1 MEKERLESSSTTT
14 TMSSPF
20 HPPVQQPSADQD
32 QPQPAEAGP
41 SEPMVTAVGETS
53 GLFESPASPKQR
65 RSIIRDRGPLY
76 DDPSLP
82 QGWTRKLKQRKSGRS
97 AGKFDVYLMNPEGK
111 AFRSKVELIAFFQ
124 KVGDT
129 ATNPNDFDFTVT
141 GRGSPSRRE
150 KRPPKKPKVMKPSGR
165 GRGRPKGSGKLRP
178 AMEGVAMKR
187 VVEKSPGRLLVKMPF
202 SASKASEAAGQPS
215 SHVVVAKM
223 RPGRKRKADTEPQT
237 APKKRGRKPG
247 LVSAVVGVAGSSTSS
262 YAAAAILA
270 AEAKRKAQKE
280 SSTKPVQQTALPIKK
295 RKTRE
300 TVEESKD
307 IPAIAEAGI
316 GTGSAVVVAAAER
329 TDQGQ
334 KDQGQKLPN
343 SPGKKH
349 KDSPV
354 TAGLTAEDSG
364 GASVGSNSGASG
376 GGSSSSVT
384 TPKSHSHKRK
394 ERSPHK
400 HRHHHHHHRH
410 HRHSSVVEDP
420 LPLPSQRPPHHH
432 FPGLTMGL
440 VSHTARA
447 SVGPGALLQNE
458 PHDLSTSRGPCRA
471 STTTARGEREEVRE
485 VRQDRCL
492 KPPVAAVVG
501 MGDTRAIKHHVDVAA
516 GTVEGR
522 DLRDI
527 VSCLVVPRHS
537 REETVSAVPRPS
549 REETVSAVPRP
560 SREETVSA
568 VPRPSREETVSAV
581 PRPSREETVSAV
593 PRPSREETVSAVP
606 RPSREETVSAV
617 PRPSREETVSA
628 VPRPSREETVSAVP
642 RPSREE
648 TVSAVPRPSREETVS
663 AVPRPS
669 REETVSA
676 VPRPSREETV
686 SAVPRPSREETVSAV
701 PRPSRE
707 ETVSVVPRPSR
718 EETVSAVPRPSREET
733 VSAVP
738 RPSRE
743 ETVSVVPR
751 PSREETV
758 SVVPRPSRE
767 ETVSAVPRP
776 SREETVSAVPRPSRE
791 ETVSAVPRPSRE
803 ETVSAVPRPSREET
817 VESRTPVTERVS

>member
-1 MEKERLESSSTTT
+1 MAAVESGDERLSEEKSEDANQNQSSNDKDPKTHSKPKKVRRERRDMEKDRLESSSTTT
-14 TMSSPF
+14 MSSPP
-20 HPPVQQPSADQD
+20 HPPVQQPSALL
-32 QPQPAEAGP
+32 AEAGP
-41 SEPMVTAVGETS
+41 SVPMVTAAGEA
-53 GLFESPASPKQR
+53 SPASPKQR

-129 ATNPNDFDFTVT
+129 ATDPNDFDFTVT

-178 AMEGVAMKR
+178 AMEGVTMKR

-202 SASKASEAAGQPS
+202 SASKASEVAGQQS
-215 SHVVVAKM
+215 SQVVVAKM
-223 RPGRKRKADTEPQT
+223 RPARKRKADTQPQT
-237 APKKRGRKPG
+237 APKKRGCKPG
-247 LVSAVVGVAGSSTSS
+247 LGVTGSTLSAASGAVGSSTSS

-300 TVEESKD
+300 TVEESRD
-307 IPAIAEAGI
+307 IPAIAGAGI

-334 KDQGQKLPN
+334 KDQGQKDQGQKDQGQKLPK
-343 SPGKKH
+343 SPGRKH

-354 TAGLTAEDSG
+354 TAGLTAEDSA
-364 GASVGSNSGASG
+364 GASVWSSSEASG

-394 ERSPHK
+394 ERTPHK
-400 HRHHHHHHRH
+400 HLHHHHHHHRRH
-410 HRHSSVVEDP
+410 SHSSVMEDP
-420 LPLPSQRPPHHH
+420 PPQPSQRPPHHH
-432 FPGLTMGL
+432 FPGLTMSL

-458 PHDLSTSRGPCRA
+458 PQDLSTSRGPCRA
-471 STTTARGEREEVRE
+471 STTTARGKREEVRD
-485 VRQDRCL
+485 VRQDRCP
-492 KPPVAAVVG
+492 KPPAAAVVG
-501 MGDTRAIKHHVDVAA
+501 IGDTRANKHQVDVAA

-527 VSCLVVPRHS
+527 VSCLVVPR
-537 REETVSAVPRPS
+537 PC
-549 REETVSAVPRP
+549 
-560 SREETVSA
+560 
-568 VPRPSREETVSAV
+568 
-581 PRPSREETVSAV
+581 
-593 PRPSREETVSAVP
+593 
-606 RPSREETVSAV
+606 
-617 PRPSREETVSA
+617 
-628 VPRPSREETVSAVP
+628 
-642 RPSREE
+642 
-648 TVSAVPRPSREETVS
+648 
-663 AVPRPS
+663 
-669 REETVSA
+669 
-676 VPRPSREETV
+676 
-686 SAVPRPSREETVSAV
+686 
-701 PRPSRE
+701 RE
-707 ETVSVVPRPSR
+707 ETVSV
-718 EETVSAVPRPSREET
+718 
-733 VSAVP
+733 VP

-767 ETVSAVPRP
+767 ETVSVVPRP
-776 SREETVSAVPRPSRE
+776 SREETVSVVPRPSRE
-791 ETVSAVPRPSRE
+791 ETVSVVPRPSRE
-803 ETVSAVPRPSREET
+803 ETVSVVPRPSREETVSVVPRPSREET
-817 VESRTPVTERVS
+817 VESRTPITERVS